1 MNRFQYENEIRTL
14 IQKDNNCSAHFEWDR
29 VKHPDKG
36 FTLRLN
42 LITYNP
48 LHSMHFLLHSIS
60 KIIDKSVIED
70 NDYEKILEEMHNY
83 LSQRQVCLYNYV
95 IKWRLKMGKES
106 STCSYFQGNNIKQI
120 IDKFYYGKE
129 EDTIIID
136 SIQLVPDS

>member
-1 MNRFQYENEIRTL
+1 
-14 IQKDNNCSAHFEWDR
+14 
-29 VKHPDKG
+29 
-36 FTLRLN
+36 
-42 LITYNP
+42 
-48 LHSMHFLLHSIS
+48 MHFLLHSIS